1 MYAMY
6 WDACVKMYPGF
17 ALIWYG
23 KIGRHG
29 NDYRDG
35 RSLLAE
41 ISTNR
46 KHHMHI
52 GPHGRNS

>member
-6 WDACVKMYPGF
+6 WDGCVKMYPGF

-29 NDYRDG
+29 NDG

-46 KHHMHI
+46 KHHMHT